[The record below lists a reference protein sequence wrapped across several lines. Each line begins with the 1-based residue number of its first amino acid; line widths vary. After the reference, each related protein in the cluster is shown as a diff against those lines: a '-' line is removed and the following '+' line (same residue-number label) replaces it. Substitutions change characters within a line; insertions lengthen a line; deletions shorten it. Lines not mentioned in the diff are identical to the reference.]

1 MTSKISDTELELI
14 SEEAVEKVSS
24 PETLS
29 IWGLA
34 WPSIM
39 ANILFAAVGVVAL
52 KAVGALGTEA
62 VAAVGTGQRI
72 FFVIQSLI
80 MAVSTGTTA
89 LIARAYGSGNKQE
102 GAQVLFDSLWIG
114 SSLGIIS
121 TALVWGAGEN
131 IISLFGL
138 NEESKELSV
147 AYLKYSMLF
156 SAMFAAS
163 FIFGAALRAAGDAK
177 TPLAVMIFQNIL
189 NIFLLI
195 GLVNGSFGMPELGV
209 IGAAFAWGISFTIG
223 TLIFMILWLKKLTII
238 PLPKFENINLKRI
251 NLIFRISTPATI
263 EQGVFQLGL
272 LTYFWIISLYG
283 TAPIAAYNIG
293 INILMLSFMIGQG
306 FSIAGATLTGQFLGA
321 DNPREAKRSG
331 WRSTRLSIVS
341 MSLIGFLIAVFSKEI
356 SGFLI
361 NDPEVIRLT
370 VIFVWF
376 LGSMQPL
383 MAIEFAIGGA
393 LRGAGDTKSPL
404 IITLIGLVFF
414 RLTVASIFLYFK
426 LPIEYIFASLMI
438 DYLVKAILFAARFN
452 SGRWIK
458 KLV

>member
-1 MTSKISDTELELI
+1 MSSKTDLETDVV
-14 SEEAVEKVSS
+14 SEEVIEKVSS

-121 TALVWGAGEN
+121 TALVWGAGDS

-138 NEESKELSV
+138 NEESKELAVS
-147 AYLKYSMLF
+147 YLKYSMLF

-163 FIFGAALRAAGDAK
+163 YIFGAALRAAGDAK

-195 GLVNGSFGMPELGV
+195 GLVNGSFGLPELGV
-209 IGAAFAWGISFTIG
+209 VGAAFAWGISFTVG
-223 TLIFMILWLKKLTII
+223 TFIFLILWLKNLLII
-238 PLPKFENINLKRI
+238 PLPRIENINKNRI
-251 NLIFRISTPATI
+251 RLIFKISTPATI

-331 WRSTRLSIVS
+331 WRSTGLSIVS
-341 MSLIGFLIAVFSKEI
+341 MSFIGLLIAIFSEEI
-356 SGFLI
+356 
-361 NDPEVIRLT
+361 
-370 VIFVWF
+370 
-376 LGSMQPL
+376 
-383 MAIEFAIGGA
+383 
-393 LRGAGDTKSPL
+393 
-404 IITLIGLVFF
+404 
-414 RLTVASIFLYFK
+414 
-426 LPIEYIFASLMI
+426 
-438 DYLVKAILFAARFN
+438 
-452 SGRWIK
+452 
-458 KLV
+458 

>member
-1 MTSKISDTELELI
+1 MSSKTDLETDVV
-14 SEEAVEKVSS
+14 SEEVIEKVSS

-121 TALVWGAGEN
+121 TALVWGAGDS

-138 NEESKELSV
+138 NEESKELAVS
-147 AYLKYSMLF
+147 YLKYSMLF

-163 FIFGAALRAAGDAK
+163 YIFGAALRAAGDAK

-195 GLVNGSFGMPELGV
+195 GLVNGSFGLPELGV
-209 IGAAFAWGISFTIG
+209 VGAAFAWGISFTVG
-223 TLIFMILWLKKLTII
+223 TFIFLILWLKNLLII
-238 PLPKFENINLKRI
+238 PLPRIENINKNRI
-251 NLIFRISTPATI
+251 RLIFKISTPATI

-331 WRSTRLSIVS
+331 WRSTGLSIVS
-341 MSLIGFLIAVFSKEI
+341 MSFIGLLIAIFSEEI

-361 NDPEVIRLT
+361 DDPEVIRLT
-370 VIFVWF
+370 VVFVWF

-383 MAIEFAIGGA
+383 MAIEFALGGA

-414 RLTVASIFLYFK
+414 RLSVASLFVYYNF
-426 LPIEYIFASLMI
+426 PIEYIFASLMI
-438 DYLVKAILFAARFN
+438 DYLVKAILFTARFE

-458 KLV
+458 SLA

>member
-1 MTSKISDTELELI
+1 MASIDQSSDIEV
-14 SEEAVEKVSS
+14 SEDEIEKVSS

-34 WPSIM
+34 WPSIL
-39 ANILFAAVGVVAL
+39 ANILFAAVGIVGL

-62 VAAVGTGQRI
+62 LAAVGTGQRI

-89 LIARAYGSGNKQE
+89 LIARAYGSGNKNE
-102 GAQVLFDSLWIG
+102 GALVLFDSLWIG
-114 SSLGIIS
+114 IALGIFTTLIG
-121 TALVWGAGEN
+121 WIFGED
-131 IISLFGL
+131 ILGLFGL
-138 NEESKELSV
+138 NEASKVLAV
-147 AYLKYSMLF
+147 DYLKYSMLF
-156 SAMFAAS
+156 SAMFSAS

-177 TPLAVMIFQNIL
+177 TPLAIMIFQYIINV
-189 NIFLLI
+189 FLLI
-195 GLVNGSFGMPELGV
+195 GLVNGSFGLPNLGV
-209 IGAAFAWGISFTIG
+209 VGAAFAWGISFTIG
-223 TLIFMILWLKKLTII
+223 TLICFFLWLSNLTII
-238 PLPKFENINLKRI
+238 PRPSFNSFNRNRIKLILK
-251 NLIFRISTPATI
+251 ISTPATI
-263 EQGVFQLGL
+263 EQGIFQFGL
-272 LTYFWIISLYG
+272 LFFFWIISLYG
-283 TAPIAAYNIG
+283 TAPVAAYNIG

-321 DNPREAKRSG
+321 DNPKEAKKSG
-331 WRSTRLSIVS
+331 WKSTGLSIVS
-341 MSLIGFLIAVFSKEI
+341 MTLIGLFVAIFSEEI

-383 MAIEFAIGGA
+383 MAIEFALGGA

-404 IITLIGLVFF
+404 IITMIGLVFF
-414 RLTVASIFLYFK
+414 RLTVAFVFLYFS
-426 LPIEYIFASLMI
+426 LPIEYIFSSLMI
-438 DYLVKAILFAARFN
+438 DYLVKAVLFSYRFN